1 MFGFAPGF
9 IFLGGLPDALAI
21 PRRATPR
28 PPVPPGSLLIA
39 GGQAL
44 IASISMPTGWYQIG
58 RTPARVFDWRRA
70 PMTLADIGDVDH
82 FRADRRGGFRGT
94 QRRCAIDGG
103 ALIWPRLRVLAAGPG
118 ATIQDAG
125 RRGYLRYG
133 VTPAGPMDWT
143 AFQTVALALGNDE
156 RAAAIE
162 VSVGGLSVSAEDGPL
177 VVAFAGGAFDWR
189 RDGRPLPPAARLT
202 LGPAK
207 PVRAGRDSRRMG
219 LSWRCRRL
227 RYAGRDGQP
236 GDPCA
241 LRHWR
246 S

>member
-1 MFGFAPGF
+1 MA
-9 IFLGGLPDALAI
+9 
-21 PRRATPR
+21 
-28 PPVPPGSLLIA
+28 
-39 GGQAL
+39 
-44 IASISMPTGWYQIG
+44 
-58 RTPARVFDWRRA
+58 
-70 PMTLADIGDVDH
+70 
-82 FRADRRGGFRGT
+82 
-94 QRRCAIDGG
+94 
-103 ALIWPRLRVLAAGPG
+103 RLRVLAAGPG
-118 ATIQDAG
+118 ATIQDPG

-177 VVAFAGGAFDWR
+177 VVAFAGGGFDWR
-189 RDGRPLPPAARLT
+189 RDGRPLPQAARLMLRPGET
-202 LGPAK
+202 LTA
-207 PVRAGRDSRRMG
+207 RAGTARRMG

-236 GDPCA
+236 GDACA
-241 LRHWR
+241 LGHRR